1 MKICFTGHRAKAL
14 CGYRRESYH
23 AFVYELKNLILQLYA
38 TQSATVFYSGGA
50 QGFDQLAFWAVAHA
64 KLEHPEIQNNLILPD
79 QFFHMRWPENSCF
92 GQHDFAIMCRYA
104 DSIQYA
110 APKNT
115 TGVRYLFVRN
125 HMLVDQ
131 SDAVIGLYTGT
142 DDWKNS
148 LTKGG
153 TAECLRYAWNTGK
166 RVMLLNTEKTDRL
179 CLTGVSLVQPQW
191 P

>member
-1 MKICFTGHRAKAL
+1 
-14 CGYRRESYH
+14 
-23 AFVYELKNLILQLYA
+23 
-38 TQSATVFYSGGA
+38 
-50 QGFDQLAFWAVAHA
+50 
-64 KLEHPEIQNNLILPD
+64 
-79 QFFHMRWPENSCF
+79 
-92 GQHDFAIMCRYA
+92 
-104 DSIQYA
+104 
-110 APKNT
+110 
-115 TGVRYLFVRN
+115 
-125 HMLVDQ
+125 MLVDQ

-153 TAECLRYAWNTGK
+153 TAECLRYAWNAGK